1 MTLAPTLTLSLS
13 ATLALTLT
21 PPLTLAL
28 CPPPNQ
34 VLSDEEL
41 DEHERAQL
49 LLENETLQKE
59 LDCLAEQAR
68 YPYPY
73 PYPYP

>member
-1 MTLAPTLTLSLS
+1 M
-13 ATLALTLT
+13 
-21 PPLTLAL
+21 
-28 CPPPNQ
+28 Q

-49 LLENETLQKE
+49 QLENEALQKE

-68 YPYPY
+68 EAESKVRVASGAVYRGSIQILRGLRGSIQRQ
-73 PYPYP
+73 